1 MEAFVL
7 LPVELPPWMEKPV
20 AWNFQKPSVEL
31 TSTKESGPV
40 NSVSS
45 MKPKL

>member
-1 MEAFVL
+1 MDEVE
-7 LPVELPPWMEKPV
+7 VELADWMEKPE
-20 AWNFQKPSVEL
+20 ASNCQWPAVEL

-45 MKPKL
+45 RKPKL